1 MGEAVCYFIKCR
13 ILIEL
18 KTNTKRYYDEDEDQ
32 DFFMGIGGRCTG
44 IYGL

>member
-1 MGEAVCYFIKCR
+1 MGEAVLPVNKCR
-13 ILIEL
+13 FLIEL

-32 DFFMGIGGRCTG
+32 DFFMGIGGRCNG